1 MKTIIITDQT
11 TNLHNTLIEQYPLHV
26 INNTKSQINQV
37 INSIDKLLSAGYDV
51 IYLSDSKLY
60 KVLSLKFESICNMYP
75 NSQITIINL
84 DSIWINKN
92 NLAIRILESECV
104 ENIILKYNLKHK
116 TYFGDIC
123 FDNVIKS
130 DLGASIL
137 I

>member
-37 INSIDKLLSAGYDV
+37 INSVDKLLSAGYDV

-104 ENIILKYNLKHK
+104 ENIIFKYNLKHK
-116 TYFGDIC
+116 THFGDIC